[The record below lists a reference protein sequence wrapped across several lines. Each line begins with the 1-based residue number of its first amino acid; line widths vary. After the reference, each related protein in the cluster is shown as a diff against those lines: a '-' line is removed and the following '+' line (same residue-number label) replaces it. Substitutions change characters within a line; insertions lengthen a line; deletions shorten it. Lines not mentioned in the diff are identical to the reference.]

1 MDSEDSEIEI
11 RRRGDLYILIA
22 KTFGIVV
29 QTKKLEWGLKET
41 KKRMAAVAEDL
52 LEDKSRLETAPA
64 SSAIYDTAFRLT
76 RYAILSAGAI
86 AVLITMFLWLPVPM
100 LDSVTN
106 FRHALMTKIPAIN
119 LSGRE
124 DPGPEIEKIIIPS
137 GPGLNPPLHWWT
149 SGSAK
154 VNADGSATGGANDQI
169 YQLFQVPPSA
179 MTVSGI
185 FSLVG
190 DTWNG
195 TIMLDVVW
203 YSKEREIARRNEAF
217 GGVKGRPLA
226 ASFQYPVPLG
236 ADRLILI
243 VRTWRPQD
251 GYVKLRRATVSWH
264 QSKIKGPW
272 FDVELE

>member
-1 MDSEDSEIEI
+1 
-11 RRRGDLYILIA
+11 
-22 KTFGIVV
+22 
-29 QTKKLEWGLKET
+29 
-41 KKRMAAVAEDL
+41 MAAVAEDL